1 MEILVLDTIHGGTDL
16 AEALAGAGHRVD
28 TVDVYRGEQGI
39 SPEEAARRRYDL
51 LVAPVHLDPGYPLL
65 SAIQAP
71 RVSHHLAVR
80 MLLSGKAPRPMVEVT
95 GARGK
100 TTTAHAIAHALGGP
114 GVLSRGAPLPPGRS
128 RHGPEGPSPP
138 GTAPAPS
145 EPGLPA
151 GPGILHTSRGTFRY
165 PGRELLWKKSIT
177 PASVLPAAEEARKA
191 GGWLVAEESLGVT
204 GAGELAVL
212 TSGEDYRMAGGT
224 RSALEAKLGSMQDS
238 PVAVVPAGVRF
249 DHPHLVDAGECVSWD
264 GDRCSYDHNGI
275 RGEFR
280 NRLGELPA
288 YRDPLSLAAAA
299 LCALGRDPGALGGF
313 TGVEGR
319 LSVADEGGVTV
330 VDNANSGT
338 TAGTTEAAAS
348 YARALSGGGWVT
360 LVIGEEDRAVCEGF
374 PAGEMAASIRRIHP
388 DRLILVG
395 ERGRAV
401 RPGGFGKRIAY
412 ADTLEAARGLA
423 LRETPAGG
431 AVVLAVKT
439 WR

>member
-1 MEILVLDTIHGGTDL
+1 MEILVLDTIHGGADL
-16 AEALAGAGHRVD
+16 ADQLVSAGHRAD

-39 SPEEAARRRYDL
+39 TPEEAAARRYDL

-65 SAIQAP
+65 SSVQAP
-71 RVSHHLAVR
+71 RITHHLAVR

-100 TTTAHAIAHALGGP
+100 TTTAHAIAHSLGGA
-114 GVLSRGAPLPPGRS
+114 GV
-128 RHGPEGPSPP
+128 
-138 GTAPAPS
+138 
-145 EPGLPA
+145 
-151 GPGILHTSRGTFRY
+151 LHTSRGTFRF
-165 PGRELLWKKSIT
+165 PGQELLWKRSIT
-177 PASVLPAAEEARKA
+177 PASVVPAAAEAVKIS
-191 GGWLVAEESLGVT
+191 GWLVAEESLGVS
-204 GAGELAVL
+204 GAGDVAVL
-212 TSGEDYRMAGGT
+212 TSGEDYRIAAGK
-224 RSALEAKLGSMQDS
+224 RSALEAKVGSMRDV
-238 PVAVVPAGVRF
+238 PVAVIPPGVRF
-249 DHPHLVDAGECVSWD
+249 DHPHLVESGKCVRWD
-264 GDRCSYDHNGI
+264 GDLCSYDHNGI

-280 NRLGELPA
+280 NPLAVLPA

-299 LCALGRDPGALGGF
+299 LCALGKDPGALAGF

-319 LSVADEGGVTV
+319 LSAAKEDGIIV

-338 TAGTTEAAAS
+338 TAGTTEAAAA
-348 YARALSGGGWVT
+348 YARSLSGGGWVT
-360 LVIGEEDRAVCEGF
+360 LVIGEEDRTVCEGF
-374 PAGEMAASIRRIHP
+374 PPGEMAGSITKIHP

-412 ADTLEAARGLA
+412 ADTLEAARALA
-423 LRETPAGG
+423 LMGTPAGG

>member
-65 SAIQAP
+65 PAIQAP

-80 MLLSGKAPRPMVEVT
+80 MLLSGKAPRPMIEVT

-100 TTTAHAIAHALGGP
+100 TTTAHAIAHVLGGP
-114 GVLSRGAPLPPGRS
+114 GV
-128 RHGPEGPSPP
+128 
-138 GTAPAPS
+138 
-145 EPGLPA
+145 
-151 GPGILHTSRGTFRY
+151 LHTSRGTFRY
-165 PGRELLWKKSIT
+165 PEGTLLWKRSIT
-177 PASVLPAAEEARKA
+177 PASVLPAAEEARKV

-204 GAGELAVL
+204 GAGDIAVL
-212 TSGEDYRMAGGT
+212 TSGEDYRIAGGT

-238 PVAVVPAGVRF
+238 PVAVVPAGIRF
-249 DHPHLVDAGECVSWD
+249 DHPHLVDAGECVTWD

-280 NRLGELPA
+280 NPLGELPA

-299 LCALGRDPGALGGF
+299 LCALGRDPGALAGF

-319 LSVADEGGVTV
+319 LSVAEEGGVTV

-338 TAGTTEAAAS
+338 SAGTTEAAAS

-374 PAGEMAASIRRIHP
+374 PAEEMAASIRRIHP